1 MVFYG
6 KVHYIPNMYYEIPT
20 EVGKMEEY
28 FAKVS
33 EEVQNHL
40 KQLVGSV
47 NLSEGEDALEN
58 LARAWLEK
66 EEIFMNQIGERNLE
80 EVDDFSVEEP
90 RGGLI
95 MTYSGSLLSIGPI
108 GEDGRKVEYASVGL
122 RTDVPESAEKEGSV
136 ISYDVSIGKQV
147 DFLVGPIKKSSPVYK
162 IAVVREEM
170 PIEEE
175 EELLSEVT
183 QVLMDEFI
191 EVNKTLI
198 ID

>member
-1 MVFYG
+1 
-6 KVHYIPNMYYEIPT
+6 
-20 EVGKMEEY
+20 MEEY

-40 KQLVGSV
+40 KQLVGTV
-47 NLSEGEDALEN
+47 NLSEGEDALEM
-58 LARAWLEK
+58 LAKGWLDK
-66 EEIFMNQIGERNLE
+66 EESFMSQINERNLE
-80 EVDDFSVEEP
+80 EARDFSVEEP

-136 ISYDVSIGKQV
+136 ISSDISVGGVV

-162 IAVVREEM
+162 IAVVRDEM
-170 PIEEE
+170 PLEEE
-175 EELLSEVT
+175 EELLSDVT
-183 QVLMDEFI
+183 QVLMDEFV

>member
-1 MVFYG
+1 
-6 KVHYIPNMYYEIPT
+6 
-20 EVGKMEEY
+20 MEEY

-40 KQLVGSV
+40 KQLVGTV
-47 NLSEGEDALEN
+47 NLSEGEDALEI
-58 LARAWLEK
+58 LAKGWLEK
-66 EEIFMNQIGERNLE
+66 EESFMSQITERNLE
-80 EVDDFSVEEP
+80 EASDFSVEEP
-90 RGGLI
+90 RGGLL
-95 MTYSGSLLSIGPI
+95 MTYSGSLLTIGPI
-108 GEDGRKVEYASVGL
+108 GENGRKVEYASVGL

-136 ISYDVSIGKQV
+136 ISSDISVGGVV

-162 IAVVREEM
+162 IAVVRDEM
-170 PIEEE
+170 PLDEE
-175 EELLSEVT
+175 EELLSDVT